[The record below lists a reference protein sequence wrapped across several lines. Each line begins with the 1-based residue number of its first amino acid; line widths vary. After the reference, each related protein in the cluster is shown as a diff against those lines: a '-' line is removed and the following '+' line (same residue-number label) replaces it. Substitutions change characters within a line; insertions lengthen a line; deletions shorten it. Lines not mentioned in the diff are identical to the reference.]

1 MAVFQ
6 GAGINFKRWLTNLL
20 QNKEDKKESKNIS
33 QREKVGSI
41 IELEKP
47 AKENRVY
54 ILINNE
60 RKIICNSW

>member
-6 GAGINFKRWLTNLL
+6 GAGSNFKRWLTNLL

>member
-1 MAVFQ
+1 MEVFQ

-41 IELEKP
+41 IELEEL
-47 AKENRVY
+47 AKENSLFE
-54 ILINNE
+54 IAKFI
-60 RKIICNSW
+60 KIF

>member
-33 QREKVGSI
+33 QREKVGLI
-41 IELEKP
+41 IELEEL
-47 AKENRVY
+47 AKENS
-54 ILINNE
+54 I
-60 RKIICNSW
+60 

>member
-1 MAVFQ
+1 MAVSQ
-6 GAGINFKRWLTNLL
+6 GAGINFKRCLTNLL